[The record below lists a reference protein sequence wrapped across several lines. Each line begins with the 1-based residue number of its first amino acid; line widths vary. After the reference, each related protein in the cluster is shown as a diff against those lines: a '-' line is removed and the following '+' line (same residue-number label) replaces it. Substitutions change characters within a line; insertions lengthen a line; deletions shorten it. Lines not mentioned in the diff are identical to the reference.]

1 MAIEFNENIDIVFI
15 QIQDTGGN
23 WRTIAQTPNQSQIIM
38 IEMQNQKSQF
48 PNSKIRAVD
57 PLGRL
62 VDIMM

>member
-1 MAIEFNENIDIVFI
+1 MTIEFNENIDIVFI
-15 QIQDTGGN
+15 QIQDISGN
-23 WRTIAQTPNQSQIIM
+23 WQTISQTPNQSQIIM
-38 IEMQNQKSQF
+38 IEMQNQKRQF

>member
-15 QIQDTGGN
+15 QIQDTCGN